1 MLFRAGFGS
10 PQPSPGGNVQKRLAT
25 PRNVAKPFWGCNLL
39 PPLMPKWQ
47 GPPTGSYECAVP
59 HEWRFFGRFLFAKLG
74 DLLQQANDMER
85 WSTKNQ
91 AVTKINFDYGS
102 LPENHRK
109 KMWKKTMPN
118 CSMPRAYV
126 QRAWQKD
133 PHIGHWNASVPK
145 RSHRWWL
152 YFQCL
157 YKLSEM
163 CSIVTVKLIHYL
175 HLR

>member
-59 HEWRFFGRFLFAKLG
+59 HEWRFFGDFFVGKVGRSFTTSKWHA
-74 DLLQQANDMER
+74 DDPQ
-85 WSTKNQ
+85 
-91 AVTKINFDYGS
+91 KIKQLPKSIWLWS

-109 KMWKKTMPN
+109 KCEKIMPN
-118 CSMPRAYV
+118 WSMPQAYV

-152 YFQCL
+152 YFQCI